1 MGKVILGMTTS
12 TFTLVHVLISLV
24 GIGSGF
30 VVVYG
35 LLAGKR
41 LDGWTATFL
50 ATTIL
55 TSVTGFFFPVEH
67 ILPSHIV
74 GVISLV
80 ALAVALLARYGRHMQ
95 KSWRSVYVIC
105 AMIALYLNVFV
116 AVVQSFLKIPPVHAL
131 APTQKE
137 PPFLFAQVAVMA
149 IFVVIGIFAVKKFRV
164 AAIAVT
170 AA

>member
-41 LDGWTATFL
+41 LDGWTASFL

-74 GVISLV
+74 GLISLV

>member
-1 MGKVILGMTTS
+1 MILGMTTA

-24 GIGSGF
+24 GIGSGLI
-30 VVVYG
+30 VVYG
-35 LLAGKR
+35 LLTRKQ

-80 ALAVALLARYGRHMQ
+80 VLAVALLARYGRHMQ
-95 KSWRSVYVIC
+95 HSWRTIYVVC
-105 AMIALYLNVFV
+105 AIVALYLNVFV
-116 AVVQSFLKIPPVHAL
+116 AVVQFFLKIPPVHAL

-137 PPFLFAQVAVMA
+137 PPFLFAQLAVMA

-170 AA
+170 PA

>member
-1 MGKVILGMTTS
+1 MDTMILGMTTS

-35 LLAGKR
+35 LLTGKP

-50 ATTIL
+50 STTIL
-55 TSVTGFFFPVEH
+55 TSITGFLFPVAH
-67 ILPSHIV
+67 ILPSHII
-74 GVISLV
+74 GLISLLV
-80 ALAVALLARYGRHMQ
+80 LAVALLARYGRHMQ
-95 KSWRSVYVIC
+95 RSWRSTYVVC
-105 AMIALYLNVFV
+105 AIVALYLNVFV

-137 PPFLFAQVAVMA
+137 PPFLFTQLAVMA
-149 IFVVIGIFAVKKFRV
+149 IFVIIGILAVKKFRI
-164 AAIAVT
+164 APIAVT
-170 AA
+170 PA